1 MNYFL
6 TAKNICKSFEKTEA
20 LSNITLHIKKGDIF
34 GVIGPNGAGKTT
46 FLRIIAGI
54 LKPDRGQISFDINI
68 QKNKISYLPEEKG
81 LYRDMK
87 IFEEVLFFGN
97 LKGLKKK
104 EIKKNY
110 YFLSDIFK
118 FMENDNTYVSTLSKG
133 NLQKLLLIITFIN
146 NPDLMI
152 LDEPFSGL
160 DAISTDALEL
170 FFKKLQSEG
179 KTMILSSHNMEHAE
193 RLCGDICL
201 INKGSIIL
209 KGSLDKIKKAKR
221 KNIYILNYRGNL
233 SSIKSDEID
242 IIENDG
248 KNAVIEILNNDT
260 GKIIKSMFDKIEIES
275 FSHKDI
281 SLREIFIEKV
291 KNV

>member
-6 TAKNICKSFEKTEA
+6 TAENICKSFEKTEA
-20 LSNITLHIKKGDIF
+20 LSNITLQIKKGDIF

-54 LKPDRGQISFDINI
+54 LKPDKGQISFDLNI
-68 QKNKISYLPEEKG
+68 PKNKISYLPEEKG

-87 IFEEVLFFGN
+87 VLEEVLFFGN
-97 LKGLKKK
+97 IKGLKRN
-104 EIKKNY
+104 EITINY
-110 YFLSDIFK
+110 TLLSDIFK
-118 FMENDNTYVSTLSKG
+118 FRENDNTYVSTLSKG
-133 NLQKLLLIITFIN
+133 NLQKLLLIITFLN

-160 DAISTDALEL
+160 DAISTDSLENY
-170 FFKKLQSEG
+170 FKKLQSEG
-179 KTMILSSHNMEHAE
+179 KTIILSSHNMEHAE

-209 KGSLDKIKKAKR
+209 KGSLDNIKKDRR

-233 SSIKSDEID
+233 SSIISNEID
-242 IIENDG
+242 IIEDDG
-248 KNAVIEILNNDT
+248 KNAVIEILNNDA

-281 SLREIFIEKV
+281 SLREIFIDKV